1 MYKLII
7 FFLTFAGVQAIA
19 KIQIPFQKISLK
31 PSYEI
36 ETLVQTPLAVAP
48 TKFAYEVSKDCQD
61 FLQTMQHLQDKSVS
75 IQTADYDDM
84 RFRALPLSMKAN
96 YEILL
101 RADKSLN
108 VDPAFELALIEK
120 YNLSFNFTKD
130 AVSPK
135 AVQEK
140 VHKFI
145 STEDN
150 ENQISLYFKS
160 RDLFCDYY
168 YGKLQIV
175 ANADLQLQT
184 NSLLQSQTE
193 EKLQNL
199 LNHLNDSFVLTSHS
213 KIQAVYLGSMLLNN
227 FKSNWKEKLQLIFSE
242 LIDKNDL
249 TPKPFWAEKQSDFYS
264 LKLSKLHNISQQN
277 IYLKGKFNE

>member
-1 MYKLII
+1 
-7 FFLTFAGVQAIA
+7 VQALA

-36 ETLVQTPLAVAP
+36 ETLVQTPLAVAA

-61 FLQTMQHLQDKSVS
+61 FLQTMQQLQDKSVQ
-75 IQTADYDDM
+75 IQIADYDDI

-101 RADKSLN
+101 EADKSFNLE
-108 VDPAFELALIEK
+108 PAFDLALIEK
-120 YNLSFNFTKD
+120 YHLSFNFSKA
-130 AVSPK
+130 AVSLK
-135 AVQEK
+135 SVQEK
-140 VHKFI
+140 AHQYI
-145 STEDN
+145 SSKDD
-150 ENQISLYFKS
+150 ENQISLHFKS

-175 ANADLQLQT
+175 AKADLLLQT

-193 EKLQNL
+193 EKLQKL
-199 LNHLNDSFVLTSHS
+199 LNHLNDGFMATSNP
-213 KIQAVYLGSMLLNN
+213 KIQAAYLGSMLLND
-227 FKSNWKEKLQLIFSE
+227 FKSNWKEKLQLIFSD
-242 LIDKNDL
+242 LIDKNNL
-249 TPKPFWAEKQSDFYS
+249 IPSPFWAEKKSDFYS
-264 LKLSKLHNISQQN
+264 LNFSKLHNISQQN